1 MYALGGAT
9 GLGRRWWFL
18 ALAAGKEPAMF
29 IVGVVV
35 TLVVVFG
42 LYRLLRKRAAY

>member
-1 MYALGGAT
+1 LVVPA
-9 GLGRRWWFL
+9 RRR
-18 ALAAGKEPAMF
+18 KEPAMF